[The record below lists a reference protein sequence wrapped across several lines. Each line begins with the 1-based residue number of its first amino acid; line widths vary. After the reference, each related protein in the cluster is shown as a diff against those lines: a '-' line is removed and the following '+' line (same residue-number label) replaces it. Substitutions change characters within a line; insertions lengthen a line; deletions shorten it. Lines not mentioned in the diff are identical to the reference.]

1 MVTFYARNELTH
13 FKIIFPDKIKSNI
26 EHVDYIFAIKDK
38 IGKNLIAPNT
48 PIHSRQG
55 MEMTQFKIDHLQNLL
70 LELTISGLSFQLIDP
85 QKVKVV
91 FE

>member
-1 MVTFYARNELTH
+1 
-13 FKIIFPDKIKSNI
+13 
-26 EHVDYIFAIKDK
+26 
-38 IGKNLIAPNT
+38 
-48 PIHSRQG
+48 
-55 MEMTQFKIDHLQNLL
+55 MTQFKIDHHLQNLL

>member
-1 MVTFYARNELTH
+1 
-13 FKIIFPDKIKSNI
+13 
-26 EHVDYIFAIKDK
+26 
-38 IGKNLIAPNT
+38 
-48 PIHSRQG
+48 
-55 MEMTQFKIDHLQNLL
+55 MTQFKIDDLQNLL